1 MLYILL
7 YDVMIILPVS
17 MGMIGIFSSQTVL
30 WHGIEVF
37 FMAQLLA
44 QIMAEKF

>member
-7 YDVMIILPVS
+7 YDVMIILAVS
-17 MGMIGIFSSQTVL
+17 MGIGIFSSQTVL

-44 QIMAEKF
+44 QIMAEEF